1 MITADHIGRIASNQ
15 NVDPGIVEKDYI
27 LSKVL
32 TVLAHTTEVQESLVF
47 KGGTALK
54 KFFYSTWRY
63 SEDLDFTATRA
74 MTREAIQTMFKRA
87 TDAITEQY
95 GLSMRVIE
103 YSQYPK
109 EGNEIV
115 SAQLKLGY
123 DGPLRRSS
131 GLKNNVRVDIAF
143 VEAIVDKPEARQMLL
158 AYPDDVETRMLVY
171 TLEEIVAEKM
181 RSILQR
187 GKSRDYYDVWL
198 LLKDF
203 AKDFNPERTRDILH
217 EKCAFKQMP
226 KAQANDFFDPK
237 RIVEAKSFWQRGLA
251 HQMES
256 LPGFEQ
262 VIDALRRDIGSIL
275 RE

>member
-15 NVDPGIVEKDYI
+15 SVDPGIVEKDYI
-27 LSKVL
+27 LSKIL
-32 TVLAHTTEVQESLVF
+32 AVLAHTTEVQDSLVF

-54 KFFYSTWRY
+54 KFFYPTWRY
-63 SEDLDFTATRA
+63 SEDLDFTATRP
-74 MTREAIQTMFKRA
+74 MTREAIQTTFQKA

-95 GLSMRVIE
+95 GLSTRVIE

-109 EGNEIV
+109 DGDEIV

-131 GLKNNVRVDIAF
+131 GLKNNVRIDIAF
-143 VEAIVDKPEARQMLL
+143 VETVVDKPLPRQMLL
-158 AYPDDVETRMLVY
+158 VYPDDVETKMQVY

-203 AKDFNPERTRDILH
+203 ARDFNPERTRDILY
-217 EKCAFKQMP
+217 EMCTFKQLTKP
-226 KAQANDFFDPK
+226 
-237 RIVEAKSFWQRGLA
+237 
-251 HQMES
+251 
-256 LPGFEQ
+256 
-262 VIDALRRDIGSIL
+262 
-275 RE
+275 